1 MLINEVETLLNLS
14 KKSIRYYESEG
25 LIKPERNKYNDYRTY
40 TKNDIETLKKI
51 KLLRELDVSIE
62 EIKKLFKG
70 TITLKEC
77 LKSRI
82 SKIETYEKN
91 LKGIKFMCKELSEN
105 NNNFKDLDIDK
116 YLTHINKL
124 RKEGFIMNT
133 KKDEK
138 SKKIF
143 GALLSGITFS
153 LIFITFIVLIS
164 YFQFTG
170 KDNIPWIIYLVI
182 ILFLLTPVISIGFN
196 IVERIKEIKGGEED
210 EASKY

>member
-1 MLINEVETLLNLS
+1 
-14 KKSIRYYESEG
+14 
-25 LIKPERNKYNDYRTY
+25 
-40 TKNDIETLKKI
+40 
-51 KLLRELDVSIE
+51 
-62 EIKKLFKG
+62 
-70 TITLKEC
+70 
-77 LKSRI
+77 
-82 SKIETYEKN
+82 
-91 LKGIKFMCKELSEN
+91 MCKELSEN

>member
-77 LKSRI
+77 LNSRI

-91 LKGIKFMCKELSEN
+91 LKGIKNIWSIIIWY
-105 NNNFKDLDIDK
+105 NFFTYI
-116 YLTHINKL
+116 YNIHSIN
-124 RKEGFIMNT
+124 
-133 KKDEK
+133 
-138 SKKIF
+138 
-143 GALLSGITFS
+143 
-153 LIFITFIVLIS
+153 
-164 YFQFTG
+164 
-170 KDNIPWIIYLVI
+170 I
-182 ILFLLTPVISIGFN
+182 ILPIH
-196 IVERIKEIKGGEED
+196 RKR
-210 EASKY
+210 